1 MKNIF
6 PWLCLLCAL
15 SLPALGRDIYV
26 STSGSDSSSGNSGSP
41 YRTIQKGITS
51 AVAGDTINVKAG
63 TYVERLSISKSGT
76 AASPIT
82 LRSDPA
88 NNGTYPLIDG
98 STLAPTQNDDLSA
111 LLTITNSNYV
121 TVQGLEF
128 ANYVT
133 SSDSAIPCGV
143 HIQGSGTGLK
153 ILNNKIHH
161 IWQTS
166 TNDANGFGFVVYGSN
181 AGSAVDQ
188 LVVDGNQVYDLRTG
202 SSESF
207 TLNGNVTNFTV
218 TNNIVHDGNNIG
230 MDFIGYEGT
239 ASSNDYARNG
249 VVRGNVV
256 YNIDTINNPSYGGE
270 RSAAG
275 LYVDGGSYITMERN
289 EVYNCNYGIEIAS
302 EHSGKYAMNCIVR
315 DNLVRLNQVG
325 GIIMGGYASTKG
337 GIQNCS
343 FTNNTLYKN
352 DTTNAGGG
360 NIEVQHHVTTTVIK
374 QNLIVCGTS
383 TEFVQVDSSDNTFA
397 AGSIDYNLYS
407 GVSSGSAD
415 FKWAGSDKNGYSS
428 WQSSSGQ
435 DAHST
440 FVTAYT
446 GLFLKSAPAVA
457 ADFALI
463 STSPAKDKGS
473 ASFVVGSGETDF
485 FGNARVS
492 GTVDIGMAEYGGLA
506 PALRVEYPAGTALAY
521 GGTASFGTVVVP
533 ASTTKTFTLTN
544 TGTASLTGLTITKD
558 GTNAA
563 EFTVGALSAA
573 PPVLPAGSVT
583 FDVTF
588 TPATEGVRTAALHIA
603 SNDPTHPAFN
613 IVLSGTAQLL
623 PSITSPP
630 LQPKTVNP
638 GAAVTFSVTA
648 AGTKTITYQWRKDS
662 QNIAGATAATYTI
675 AKTTEASEGSYDVV
689 VTNPAGS
696 VTSNTVLL
704 SINDPVVLPALAA
717 QSASVGGGAT
727 FSITPASGT
736 PPFTYQWRKNGVN
749 IVGATSDSLVL
760 TNVSLA
766 SSASY
771 SVLVTN
777 VVGAVASSG
786 AVLNVG
792 DTLPRVYKLPTGGKA
807 VMTASFA
814 GTFTSYTWTKNGAAL
829 PADSRYVG
837 GNTKTLTIN
846 LLRNASPDD
855 SGMYQCIGASSSGNL
870 VAMAQLIVYSAVPLL
885 PASPLAMPGGAVG
898 AAYPGYTVP
907 FDGSESRTPTLFGA
921 VGLPAG
927 LTINT
932 ATGLI
937 SGKPAV
943 ALTAD
948 HTYGVKLTAAN
959 AKGTAS
965 VTATLLIKALPAGT
979 AGTFAGPVVRE
990 PVLNKG
996 LGGRVDTTVAATGAF
1011 TAKAVMGAVTYSF
1024 VGALAVDPA
1033 GAVATHGTAVLK
1045 RTAPLP
1051 SLTLNFDID
1060 TANQKLVNASVSD
1073 GTAVAT
1079 FDAWRYDWA
1088 STATVSELSAVKPFL
1103 GYYTFGM
1110 TIPAAQLGVEAVPQG
1125 MSYGSFTVSSTGAVT
1140 ETGRLADGTTFTC
1153 ATFCGAHG
1161 EVLLYQ
1167 ALYASL
1173 GSIRGNLQLTAGAAP
1188 GYLNN
1193 SLAGNVDWL
1202 RPKTVTHTYAAGF
1215 GPLALSAYGGRYVAP
1230 KAPLIVMDLQNLGT
1244 ANNATL
1250 AFAQGGIADT
1260 ATPPG
1265 IDVRVSSVAL
1275 VTRPT
1280 TNPDL
1285 TTLVINAAT
1294 GAFSGS
1300 FRLSDPNLITPGGA
1314 AVVRTSSY
1322 FGMLVPGPGGWQ
1334 CGGYF
1339 LLPKRPQAAPQTLL
1353 TTDVLSGMVE
1363 LQAK

>member
-1 MKNIF
+1 MKNPF
-6 PWLCLLCAL
+6 PWLLLLFAV

-51 AVAGDTINVKAG
+51 AAAGDTINVKAG

-88 NNGTYPLIDG
+88 NGGTYPLIDG
-98 STLAPTQNDDLSA
+98 TTLVPTANNDLSA

-128 ANYVT
+128 ANYAT
-133 SSDSAIPCGV
+133 SNASAIPCGV
-143 HIQGSGTGLK
+143 HIQGSGTGIK
-153 ILNNKIHH
+153 ILSNKIHH

-166 TNDANGFGFVVYGSN
+166 TSDANGFGFVVYGSS
-181 AGSAVDQ
+181 GTSPVDQ
-188 LVVDGNQVYDLRTG
+188 LLVDGNQVWDLKTG

-249 VVRGNVV
+249 LVRGNVV

-302 EHSGKYAMNCIVR
+302 EHSGKYATYCVVR
-315 DNLVRLNQVG
+315 DNLVRGNQVG
-325 GIIMGGYASTKG
+325 GIIMGGYAASKG

-360 NIEVQHHVTTTVIK
+360 NIEVQHHASTTVIK

-383 TEFVQVDSSDNTFA
+383 TEFVQIDSSDNTFT

-440 FVTAYT
+440 FVTAST
-446 GLFLKSAPAVA
+446 GLFIKSAPAVA

-473 ASFVVGSGETDF
+473 ASFAIGSGETDF
-485 FGNARVS
+485 FGNARIS
-492 GTVDIGMAEYGGLA
+492 ATVDVGMAEYGGLA

-533 ASTTKTFTLTN
+533 ASATKTFTLIN
-544 TGTASLTGLTITKD
+544 TGTANLTGLTITKD
-558 GTNAA
+558 GTNAG
-563 EFTVGALSAA
+563 EFAVSALTAA
-573 PPVLPAGSVT
+573 PPLLPAGSVT

-588 TPATEGVRTAALHIA
+588 TPATEGTRTATLHIA
-603 SNDPTHPAFN
+603 SNDPTHATFN

-623 PSITSPP
+623 PNITSAP

-638 GAAVTFSVTA
+638 GAAVSFSVTA
-648 AGTKTITYQWRKDS
+648 TGTKTITYQWRKDS
-662 QNIAGATAATYTI
+662 QNIPGATAATYSI
-675 AKTTEASEGSYDVV
+675 AKATEANEGNYDVV

-704 SINDPVVLPALAA
+704 SINDPVVLPVLAP
-717 QSASVGGGAT
+717 QSGSVGGAAT
-727 FSITPASGT
+727 FSITPTSGT

-749 IVGATSDSLVL
+749 IAGATSDSLVL

-766 SSASY
+766 SSATY
-771 SVLVTN
+771 SVLVGN
-777 VVGAVASSG
+777 AVGAVASSG
-786 AVLNVG
+786 ALLNVG
-792 DTLPRVYKLPTGGKA
+792 DTMPHVYKLPTGGKA

-814 GTFTSYTWTKNGAAL
+814 GTFTSFVWTKNGAAL

-870 VAMAQLIVYSAVPLL
+870 AAMAQLIVYSSAPLL
-885 PASPLAMPGGAVG
+885 PAGPLAMPGGAVG
-898 AAYPGYTVP
+898 AFYPGFTVP
-907 FDGSESRTPTLFGA
+907 FDGSASRTPTLFGA
-921 VGLPAG
+921 VGLPVG

-948 HTYGVKLTAAN
+948 HTYSVKLTAAN

-965 VTATLLIKALPAGT
+965 VMATLVIKALPAGT
-979 AGTFAGPVVRE
+979 TGTFAGPVARE
-990 PVLNKG
+990 AVLNKS
-996 LGGRVDTTVAATGAF
+996 LGGRVDATVATTGAF
-1011 TAKAVMGAVTYSF
+1011 TAKAVMGALTYNF
-1024 VGALAVDPA
+1024 VGTLAVDPA
-1033 GAVATHGTAVLK
+1033 GAVLSHGTALLK

-1051 SLTLNFDID
+1051 ALTLDFDID
-1060 TANQKLVNASVSD
+1060 TTHQKLVNAHVTD
-1073 GTAVAT
+1073 GAAVAA

-1088 STATVSELSAVKPFL
+1088 STATVAEISAVKPL
-1103 GYYTFGM
+1103 MGYYTFGM
-1110 TIPAAQLGVEAVPQG
+1110 TIPADQVGVEAVPQG
-1125 MSYGSFTVSSTGAVT
+1125 MSYGSFTVAATGAVT
-1140 ETGRLADGTTFTC
+1140 VVGRLADGTTYACT
-1153 ATFCGAHG
+1153 TFCGPHG
-1161 EVLLYQ
+1161 EILLYQ

-1173 GSIRGNLQLTAGAAP
+1173 GSVRGNLQLTAGTGP

-1202 RPKTVTHTYAAGF
+1202 RPRTATHIYAAGF
-1215 GPLALSAYGGRYVAP
+1215 GPLALTPYGGRYLAP
-1230 KAPLIVMDLQNLGT
+1230 AAGHIVMDLANLGT
-1244 ANNATL
+1244 ASNAAL

-1260 ATPPG
+1260 TTSPG
-1265 IDVRVSSVAL
+1265 IDLRVASPAV

-1300 FRLSDPNLITPGGA
+1300 FRLTDPNLITPGGA

-1322 FGMLVPGPGGWQ
+1322 FGMLVKGPQGWQ

-1339 LLPKRPQAAPQTLL
+1339 LLPKRPQVAPQTLL